1 MYLGKSLAELDEL
14 ADEML
19 SKSMKKSEETD
30 DDLKPEDISSGAAED
45 TNDNGEEGSEPE
57 EKPEEEGTEEPKAGD
72 DEGEEGGEKPEP
84 EDIKKSEDAGSGL
97 TEDETKPEEEQQP
110 EEDIKK
116 SENSEESD
124 GEEQPEQPDPEEIEK
139 SAKNDFTSNSEVAK
153 GVEASEFLG
162 ALVEVMS
169 KSLSDVQIDLSNS
182 SVANMKS
189 TDILAKSLQASLQQ
203 NNKLREDN
211 ARLARRVADLEKS
224 ITSGMDDIRDFME
237 KISDSM
243 ENIASQPAHM
253 QKSVS
258 NVKILDRDFG
268 SSINGSP
275 VGQKSFE
282 SLTKSQVMDIL
293 TAEMYNG
300 NPSVSTSDIIGY
312 ESGAPLRPDLQ
323 QLVASKIK

>member
-57 EKPEEEGTEEPKAGD
+57 EKPEGEGTEEPKAD

-116 SENSEESD
+116 SENSEEG

-139 SAKNDFTSNSEVAK
+139 SVKNDFTSNSEVAK

-243 ENIASQPAHM
+243 KNIASQPAHM

-258 NVKILDRDFG
+258 NVKVLDRDFD